1 MSLLWL
7 IYWISVATD
16 FLLAFI
22 LKKFFVIDGKSMPRF
37 YMFIIML
44 IAFIPIIGSI
54 LALTMLVCMILGV
67 LIGDDYFKLNK
78 HPFKN
83 EKINDFFMK

>member
-7 IYWISVATD
+7 IYWVSVATD
-16 FLLAFI
+16 CLLAFV
-22 LKKFFVIDGKSMPRF
+22 LKKFFIIYGKSMPRF
-37 YMFIIML
+37 FVFII
-44 IAFIPIIGSI
+44 IAISFIPIIGSI
-54 LALTMLVCMILGV
+54 LSLIMLVYMIFGILM
-67 LIGDDYFKLNK
+67 GDDDFKLNK

>member
-1 MSLLWL
+1 MSLLWI

-22 LKKFFVIDGKSMPRF
+22 LKKFFIIDGKSMPRF
-37 YMFIIML
+37 YAFIIML

-54 LALTMLVCMILGV
+54 LALIMLVCMIFGILM
-67 LIGDDYFKLNK
+67 GDDDFKLNK

-83 EKINDFFMK
+83 EKINEFFMK

>member
-1 MSLLWL
+1 MSLLWF

-22 LKKFFVIDGKSMPRF
+22 LKKFFIIEGKSMPRF
-37 YMFIIML
+37 YVFIIML
-44 IAFIPIIGSI
+44 VAFIPIIGSI
-54 LALTMLVCMILGV
+54 LALIMLVCMIFGILM
-67 LIGDDYFKLNK
+67 GDDDFKLNK

-83 EKINDFFMK
+83 EKINEFFMK

>member
-1 MSLLWL
+1 MSLLWI

-22 LKKFFVIDGKSMPRF
+22 LKKFFIIDGKSMPRF
-37 YMFIIML
+37 YVFIIML
-44 IAFIPIIGSI
+44 IAVIPIVGSL
-54 LALTMLVCMILGV
+54 LALIMLVCLILGT
-67 LIGDDYFKLNK
+67 LIDDDDIKLNK

>member
-1 MSLLWL
+1 MSILWL
-7 IYWISVATD
+7 IYWVSVATD

-22 LKKFFVIDGKSMPRF
+22 LKKFFIIEGKLMPRF
-37 YMFIIML
+37 YVFIIML

-54 LALTMLVCMILGV
+54 LAIIMLVCLILGI
-67 LIGDDYFKLNK
+67 LMSDDDFKLNK

>member
-1 MSLLWL
+1 MSILWL

-16 FLLAFI
+16 FLLAFM
-22 LKKFFVIDGKSMPRF
+22 LKKFFIIDGKSMPRF
-37 YMFIIML
+37 YVLIIML

-54 LALTMLVCMILGV
+54 LAIIMLVLMVFGILM
-67 LIGDDYFKLNK
+67 GDDDFKLNK

>member
-1 MSLLWL
+1 MSLLWV

-16 FLLAFI
+16 FLLAFM
-22 LKKFFVIDGKSMPRF
+22 LKKFFIIDGKSMPRF
-37 YMFIIML
+37 YVFIIML

-54 LALTMLVCMILGV
+54 LALIMLVCMIFGILM
-67 LIGDDYFKLNK
+67 GDDDFKLNK

-83 EKINDFFMK
+83 EKINEFFMK

>member
-7 IYWISVATD
+7 IYWVSVATD
-16 FLLAFI
+16 CFLAFV
-22 LKKFFVIDGKSMPRF
+22 LKKFFIIDGKSMPRF
-37 YMFIIML
+37 FVFII
-44 IAFIPIIGSI
+44 IAISFIPIIGSI
-54 LALTMLVCMILGV
+54 LSLIMLVYMIFGILM
-67 LIGDDYFKLNK
+67 GDDDFKLNK

>member
-7 IYWISVATD
+7 IYWVSVATD
-16 FLLAFI
+16 CLLAFI
-22 LKKFFVIDGKSMPRF
+22 LKKFFIIDGKSMPRF
-37 YMFIIML
+37 FVFII
-44 IAFIPIIGSI
+44 IAISFIPIIGSI
-54 LALTMLVCMILGV
+54 LSLIMLVYMIFGILM
-67 LIGDDYFKLNK
+67 GDDDFKLNK

>member
-7 IYWISVATD
+7 IYWVSAATD

-22 LKKFFVIDGKSMPRF
+22 FKNFFIIEGKSMPRF
-37 YMFIIML
+37 YVFIITL

-54 LALTMLVCMILGV
+54 LAIIMLVCLILGV
-67 LIGDDYFKLNK
+67 LMGDDNFKLNK

-83 EKINDFFMK
+83 EKINNFFMK